1 MQALDESTVY
11 ERLDRVFGRE
21 WDHKFSY
28 ARCVT
33 FTFPVEG
40 NSASK
45 VSLHF
50 WRTKCI
56 LNVPIQGA
64 QTALKVT
71 GSHMYA
77 ADERGAFLLN
87 HKASFLTT
95 ALKELG
101 VGSEDASIRNSYLSL
116 SPSVSVLYLTGF
128 DTNLQQVAV
137 VEKKPGNP
145 VFSFLEYSPIS
156 DLFIRLYR
164 IELMTIL
171 RKDGECLK
179 SVNVYLLTLDHR
191 GVALLSFESFS
202 QDATFDFRL
211 ESQPSIKFEVDSVEK
226 TELLG
231 GLFFYYMNFDHFLS
245 EKIINNMMHNWGN
258 EKRASARIQ
267 KMLPVK
273 INLSRYKSLYAFNDD
288 ISICGMRIIHKHAIP
303 TGMHFDCQIRLASIF
318 GDINLKSVTV
328 WKKTLMSTLNITGV
342 KFLENDPGE
351 LKRLRD
357 YLESEIVTDFKS
369 AVFHNESA
377 VISQSS

>member
-1 MQALDESTVY
+1 MQALDEPTVY

-21 WDHKFSY
+21 WAHSFSC
-28 ARCVT
+28 ARCAT

-40 NSASK
+40 NAAGN

-50 WRTKCI
+50 WRTKCV
-56 LNVPIQGA
+56 LDVPIQGA
-64 QTALKVT
+64 GTALKVA
-71 GSHMYA
+71 GDYICA
-77 ADERGAFLLN
+77 ADEYGAFLLN

-101 VGSEDASIRNSYLSL
+101 VGSDDALIRNSYLSF

-128 DTNLQQVAV
+128 DTNLQQAVV

-156 DLFIRLYR
+156 DLFVRVYR
-164 IELMTIL
+164 VESMTIL
-171 RKDGECLK
+171 SEDGECSK
-179 SVNVYLLTLDHR
+179 SVDVYLLTLDHR
-191 GVALLSFESFS
+191 GIAFLSFENFS
-202 QDATFDFRL
+202 RDAVFDFRL
-211 ESQPSIKFEVDSVEK
+211 ASQPSLKFEVDSVEK

-231 GLFFYYMNFDHFLS
+231 GVFFYYMNFDHFLS
-245 EKIINNMMHNWGN
+245 EKIINTLKQNWGN
-258 EKRASARIQ
+258 ERRASVRIQ
-267 KMLPVK
+267 KILPVK
-273 INLSRYKSLYAFNDD
+273 ITLSRYKSLYALTDD
-288 ISICGMRIIHKHAIP
+288 ISIRGMRIVHKHAIP
-303 TGMHFDCQIRLASIF
+303 PGIHFDCQIRLASVF
-318 GDINLKSVTV
+318 GDINLKSVPV

-342 KFLENDPGE
+342 EFLENDPGD

-369 AVFHNESA
+369 AVFQNNLT